1 MTPALDPLATRWR
14 TEAALYERDHALVDG
29 SGQLRRVAD
38 ELEAALREHEQVTL
52 TLKEAAEESG
62 YSEEHLRRLVGSG
75 SLPAQRN
82 GCKRSHIRVRRSDL
96 PRKPL
101 RRAQGRKNGAERYN
115 VDKDARDIANRLG
128 GFSA

>member
-1 MTPALDPLATRWR
+1 MLPADLARHWR
-14 TEAALYERDHALVDG
+14 TEAEM
-29 SGQLRRVAD
+29 LRRRGAPQQAEALKSCAD
-38 ELEAALREHEQVTL
+38 ELEAALREHEQATL
-52 TLKEAAEESG
+52 TLKEAAAESG

-82 GCKRSHIRVRRSDL
+82 GGKRSHIRVRRSDL

-101 RRAQGRKNGAERYN
+101 RGAQGRKNGAERYN